1 MGHCLLP
8 AQSFGTEVRCPSVD
22 SQALVHICFSVS
34 FGRPC
39 RQWRGVLGIPH
50 LLQPIWSLNHW
61 LSSAFHRLLVLHIY
75 LQSRRQEEPICLKQS
90 VFSHDLR
97 VPGCW
102 HLSCFSAIPFAII
115 LAISFFLLTRYIG
128 NLPKPGFSCSNTSF
142 LGQWDL
148 SASTLQKKE
157 NLVALHSGLVSPY
170 SLYVCL
176 IFETLMT
183 SEEKAIDIQVGLDLT
198 CFDHSLCIRVNVI
211 SIALD
216 AIPRG
221 LVCQIWK
228 RSLFWRTSIR
238 CNGACNSLWEKSPS
252 DFKQ

>member
-198 CFDHSLCIRVNVI
+198 CFDHSLGGWFVRSGRGAFFDVHLSVAMVPAIVCGKSLPQI
-211 SIALD
+211 SNN
-216 AIPRG
+216 
-221 LVCQIWK
+221 K
-228 RSLFWRTSIR
+228 H
-238 CNGACNSLWEKSPS
+238 NSYNS
-252 DFKQ
+252 